1 MPPPKIR
8 TRCAWPASCFQVR
21 AAPPAPLRPPRTAG
35 PSPYFPWRLRCAHP
49 LPRPRLSPPALP
61 RGAAR
66 ATTTRLAGQLTARFE
81 EGGVA
86 RFCDLRLSGPLPAGC
101 RLSFA
106 LADAAGVA
114 PVTTE
119 ALEPALTVTQLLELK
134 VEPQP
139 AGAAPRAAAAPA
151 PRLRTLRRSSE
162 IGGHPDRMV
171 SPRSTARSGSAST
184 FDADAF
190 TASLADELGINAASI
205 SVLSTEVV
213 DNGLDNGINV
223 VASGAPRQLRTPV
236 ASTEIGGPPD
246 RMLSPRSTARSGSAS
261 AAAAALAAAGAAA
274 WAVAA
279 AAGAP

>member
-1 MPPPKIR
+1 MSLPPP
-8 TRCAWPASCFQVR
+8 S
-21 AAPPAPLRPPRTAG
+21 
-35 PSPYFPWRLRCAHP
+35 
-49 LPRPRLSPPALP
+49 
-61 RGAAR
+61 GADDEDGSVSLGFEVD
-66 ATTTRLAGQLTARFE
+66 ATPE
-81 EGGVA
+81 
-86 RFCDLRLSGPLPAGC
+86 
-101 RLSFA
+101 
-106 LADAAGVA
+106 
-114 PVTTE
+114 
-119 ALEPALTVTQLLELK
+119 
-134 VEPQP
+134 
-139 AGAAPRAAAAPA
+139 
-151 PRLRTLRRSSE
+151 
-162 IGGHPDRMV
+162 
-171 SPRSTARSGSAST
+171 T